1 MLNFNSV
8 SGSIQVEGGGGGGVV
23 LLLFP
28 LYILIQG
35 WDRDEATLCLLHLS
49 RLYTEKK
56 LKSHRMR
63 LYSQTELPK
72 LATHDQW
79 AQR

>member
-8 SGSIQVEGGGGGGVV
+8 SGSIQGGGGGGLV

-35 WDRDEATLCLLHLS
+35 WDRDEATLSSSSSEPLVH
-49 RLYTEKK
+49 
-56 LKSHRMR
+56 
-63 LYSQTELPK
+63 
-72 LATHDQW
+72 
-79 AQR
+79 